1 MLLHKHY
8 KELVE
13 TLFKEDTNIDSSYY
27 EEVDGGPDK
36 FHVVF
41 NEDVNGEGYADF
53 MTWYLLDEL
62 KITKSMVVVSI
73 WINVDAILDNV
84 FNKSEK

>member
-1 MLLHKHY
+1 MIVHKHC
-8 KELVE
+8 KEPVE

-27 EEVDGGPDK
+27 EEVEDGPDK

-41 NEDVNGEGYADF
+41 NDDVNGEGYAEF
-53 MTWYLLDEL
+53 MTWYLLDQL
-62 KITKSMVVVSI
+62 KITKNMVVVSI
-73 WINVDAILDNV
+73 WVNVDAILDNV